1 MNTLMKMF
9 SLCLCLCT
17 LVFASADIK
26 TGEKLIEAD
35 QSKGFIGKT
44 VVNESSSRG
53 VCDESFS
60 VTGYGDLN
68 GNGSLELCYTDGTG
82 FFEFAWD
89 GGCTALTIT
98 GLDGQELDVSAQGF
112 TAGFFYFGFEAG
124 LAEEFVITFD
134 DGTAA
139 VGTATIACGTTCADN
154 GWVECFDGGCQVD
167 EESCPVEGECAE
179 GQVLDCVDFDC
190 CPESWIGDGF
200 ADCEDQAYGCDLTCY
215 DNDGGDCPYFSFICS
230 MS

>member
-1 MNTLMKMF
+1 M
-9 SLCLCLCT
+9 CLCFCT

-82 FFEFAWD
+82 FFNFAWD
-89 GGCTALTIT
+89 GGCTALTLT
-98 GLDGQELDVSAQGF
+98 GSDGAELDVSASGSSQTLSSILVKSF
-112 TAGFFYFGFEAG
+112 
-124 LAEEFVITFD
+124 LISRLIT
-134 DGTAA
+134 
-139 VGTATIACGTTCADN
+139 
-154 GWVECFDGGCQVD
+154 
-167 EESCPVEGECAE
+167 
-179 GQVLDCVDFDC
+179 L
-190 CPESWIGDGF
+190 
-200 ADCEDQAYGCDLTCY
+200 LK
-215 DNDGGDCPYFSFICS
+215 FSFLNRDETNLLFEIS
-230 MS
+230 L

>member
-9 SLCLCLCT
+9 SLCFCLCT

-179 GQVLDCVDFDC
+179 GQVLD
-190 CPESWIGDGF
+190 PLRTHLLQGMI
-200 ADCEDQAYGCDLTCY
+200 LHLL
-215 DNDGGDCPYFSFICS
+215 DNRHRNILPNHYQR
-230 MS
+230 MSYHML